1 MNYCTW
7 CPELV
12 VAFFGLILWK
22 AKASNGISVVWKRIL
37 SHLIKD
43 DDQRTVCVITNDVIQ
58 YFCHL
63 WVCIRR
69 QQKVNLNQQHTILL
83 HEDLSLPGIWGC
95 LLVGVRCGTV
105 PSAETLQTVRGEA
118 GPVQHW
124 ETPVPYGII
133 LGVSKCWYG
142 KLFFTLSWM
151 ARSLFV
157 LCLLTQCIV
166 KKWAWHKL
174 WGGVPQ
180 EQDLVRRKKKR
191 GKNDLY
197 LPEVILGS
205 GCHGCIWEAKLKNKA
220 FIQEISQTC
229 ARNIHEYNS
238 SWLLN
243 CWRAQLNIMS
253 TRSFS

>member
-1 MNYCTW
+1 M
-7 CPELV
+7 
-12 VAFFGLILWK
+12 
-22 AKASNGISVVWKRIL
+22 
-37 SHLIKD
+37 
-43 DDQRTVCVITNDVIQ
+43 ITNDVIQ

-83 HEDLSLPGIWGC
+83 HEDLSLVGIWGC
-95 LLVGVRCGTV
+95 LLVRVRCGSV
-105 PSAETLQTVRGEA
+105 PSAKTLQTVRGEA

-124 ETPVPYGII
+124 ETPVPYGIT

-174 WGGVPQ
+174 WGGAPQ
-180 EQDLVRRKKKR
+180 EQDLVRRIKKR

-197 LPEVILGS
+197 LPEVILGA

-220 FIQEISQTC
+220 FIQEIITNMCQKHTW
-229 ARNIHEYNS
+229 I
-238 SWLLN
+238 
-243 CWRAQLNIMS
+243 
-253 TRSFS
+253 